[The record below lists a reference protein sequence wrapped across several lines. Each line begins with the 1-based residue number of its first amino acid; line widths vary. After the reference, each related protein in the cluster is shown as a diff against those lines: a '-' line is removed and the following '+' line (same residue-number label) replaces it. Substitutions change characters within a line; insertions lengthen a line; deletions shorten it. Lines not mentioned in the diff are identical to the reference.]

1 MSDLDVEEGLA
12 KKRLDRQV
20 LARCMGLL
28 RPVWPRIAAVV
39 AIETVIVIS
48 IFYRPWFLG
57 RLIDHVTLGG
67 DTSLGF
73 IALMM
78 AGLMTTWLIRFG
90 LSGVTQYLNGTVANR
105 VLNDLRRR
113 VFAHVQS
120 LSVRYFDQ
128 TKAGRIITR
137 ADRDVDSLEGAL
149 VNGPPEVI
157 GIVLRSVMAAVVLYM
172 ISPRLFWHLC
182 PITPALFLAV
192 VGFQRAGAAFWGR
205 TAEHRSRMI
214 ALLVES
220 VNGVRVIQQ
229 TVQEEPNRQ
238 RYAAVRRDLDR
249 SVINAAWGW
258 GWFPPFSMVLFTVGI
273 ATLVLIGG
281 EEVALKRI
289 SLGDLARCVWY
300 VNLFLGPLQEIGDLF
315 EKFATA
321 TASARRIFLLLDTP
335 PEITDRIDPLPM
347 PRPRGAVEFR
357 EVRFAYRRIG
367 DDGAMLPW
375 IIDDLSLAIAAG
387 ETVAIVGPTGHGKS
401 TLVQLLTRFYEAQEG
416 AVLVD
421 GVDVRAV
428 RQADLRRHVG
438 VVLQDNVLFTGTIL
452 DNLRLAAPAASDAQL
467 IAACRDLGADEVLER
482 LPQGYASPVGP
493 QGAHLSHGQRQLVCL
508 VRAYLADPAVL
519 VLDEAT
525 SAVDIHTERRI
536 QRALRRLCAGRTAI
550 IIAHRLATIRDADRI
565 AVIRHGRLVELG
577 THAELTARGGAYA
590 ALYRAYEE
598 GELGTTA
605 GSGAGGQG
613 SG

>member
-1 MSDLDVEEGLA
+1 MSDLDIEEDLA

-20 LARCMGLL
+20 LTRCLGLL
-28 RPVWPRIAAVV
+28 KPVWGRIIAVV

-57 RLIDHVTLGG
+57 KLIDHVTLGG
-67 DTSLGF
+67 DTSMLF
-73 IALMM
+73 IGLMM
-78 AGLMTTWLIRFG
+78 VGLMTTWLIRFG
-90 LSGVTQYLNGTVANR
+90 LAGVTQYLNGTIANR
-105 VLNDLRRR
+105 VLNDLRLR

-120 LSVRYFDQ
+120 LSIRYFDQ

-149 VNGPPEVI
+149 VNGPPELL
-157 GIVLRSVMAAVVLYM
+157 GIALRSIVAGVVLYWM
-172 ISPRLFWHLC
+172 SPRLFWHLC
-182 PITPALFLAV
+182 YLTPALFFAMLA
-192 VGFQRAGAAFWGR
+192 FQRAGTVYWGR
-205 TAEHRSRMI
+205 TAEFRSRMI
-214 ALLVES
+214 AMLIET

-238 RYAAVRRDLDR
+238 RYAAVRRDLDK
-249 SVINAAWGW
+249 SVVAASWGW
-258 GWFPPFSMVLFTVGI
+258 GWFPPFSQVLFTIGI

-289 SLGDLARCVWY
+289 SLGDLARCIWY
-300 VNLFLGPLQEIGDLF
+300 VNIFLGPVQEIGDLF

-321 TASARRIFLLLDTP
+321 SASARRIFLLLDTP
-335 PEITDRIDPLPM
+335 SEITDRRDPLPM
-347 PRPRGAVEFR
+347 PRPAGEVEFR
-357 EVRFAYRRIG
+357 DVRFAYRRTAE
-367 DDGAMLPW
+367 DGSVLPW
-375 IIDDLSLAIAAG
+375 VIDGLSLSIAAG

-401 TLVQLLTRFYEAQEG
+401 TLVQLLSRFYEVQEG

-421 GVDVRAV
+421 GANVRDV
-428 RQADLRRHVG
+428 RQADLRRFVG

-452 DNLRLAAPAASDAQL
+452 DNLRLAAPEATDAAL

-482 LPQGYASPVGP
+482 LPKGYASDVGP
-493 QGAHLSHGQRQLVCL
+493 QGIHLSHGQRQLVCL
-508 VRAYLADPAVL
+508 VRAYLANPAVL

-565 AVIRHGRLVELG
+565 AVIRQGKLVELG
-577 THAELTARGGAYA
+577 THVELTARGGQYA
-590 ALYRAYEE
+590 ALYQAYEA
-598 GELGTTA
+598 GEK
-605 GSGAGGQG
+605 GG
-613 SG
+613 

>member
-1 MSDLDVEEGLA
+1 MSDLDIEEDLA

-20 LARCMGLL
+20 LMRCLGLL
-28 RPVWPRIAAVV
+28 RPVWPRIAMVV

-57 RLIDHVTLGG
+57 RLIDHVTIGG
-67 DTSLGF
+67 DTSLAF
-73 IALMM
+73 IGLMM

-90 LSGVTQYLNGTVANR
+90 LAGVTQYLNGTVANR
-105 VLNDLRRR
+105 VLNALRQR

-149 VNGPPEVI
+149 VNGPPELI
-157 GIVLRSVMAAVVLYM
+157 GIALRSIVAAVVLYWM
-172 ISPRLFWHLC
+172 SPRLFWHLC
-182 PITPALFLAV
+182 YITPALFVAML
-192 VGFQRAGAAFWGR
+192 GFQRAGAVFWGR
-205 TAEHRSRMI
+205 TAEFRSRMI
-214 ALLVES
+214 ALLVET

-249 SVINAAWGW
+249 SVIAASWGW
-258 GWFPPFSMVLFTVGI
+258 GWFPPFSQVLFTIGI

-281 EEVALKRI
+281 EEVALKHI

-300 VNLFLGPLQEIGDLF
+300 VNLFLGPVQEIGDLF

-321 TASARRIFLLLDTP
+321 TSGARRIFLLLDTP
-335 PEITDRIDPLPM
+335 PEITDRVDPVPM
-347 PRPRGAVEFR
+347 PRPKGAVEFR
-357 EVRFAYRRIG
+357 DVRFAYRRTAE
-367 DDGAMLPW
+367 DGSTMPW
-375 IIDDLSLAIAAG
+375 VIDGLSLSIAAG

-401 TLVQLLTRFYEAQEG
+401 TLVQLLTRFYEVQEG

-421 GVDVRAV
+421 GTDVRAV
-428 RQADLRRHVG
+428 RQGELRRHVG
-438 VVLQDNVLFTGTIL
+438 VVLQDNVLFSGTIL
-452 DNLRLAAPAASDAQL
+452 DNLRLASPDVGDDAL

-482 LPQGYASPVGP
+482 LPKGYHSDVGP
-493 QGAHLSHGQRQLVCL
+493 QGVHLSHGQRQLVCL

-565 AVIRHGRLVELG
+565 AVIRQGKLVELG
-577 THAELTARGGAYA
+577 THAELTARGGQYA

-598 GELGTTA
+598 GELA
-605 GSGAGGQG
+605 GPGVSP
-613 SG
+613 